1 MPDIRLYGDGAPLFI
16 TPSVSPVFL
25 NNPAFTYFEID
36 NKEITNMKFVHF
48 DLNQTTQSAAP
59 SVKVTKL
66 KMFGLKTIS

>member
-1 MPDIRLYGDGAPLFI
+1 MPDFWLYGDGAPLFI

-48 DLNQTTQSAAP
+48 DLN
-59 SVKVTKL
+59 
-66 KMFGLKTIS
+66 